1 MRTSSLISIPVALMA
16 LAACTSDN
24 PATPDNA
31 ERLAVAGVLEPVARA
46 YYEYWPQALE
56 RANVSYVIN
65 SPEQLHDVFD
75 DATLA
80 ESPDY
85 AAVDFSRYTLIVQY
99 HVLTA
104 EIKNRRYLWYRYD
117 NADIYGYELCM
128 GYIHGDNLTHGA
140 ITVDRVAV
148 IVDKLPADTH
158 VRWAESI
165 IEPW

>member
-1 MRTSSLISIPVALMA
+1 MRTPSLISILVALLT
-16 LAACTSDN
+16 LAGCTGDN

-31 ERLAVAGVLEPVARA
+31 ERLAVAGTLEPVARA

-75 DATLA
+75 DGTLA

-85 AAVDFSRYTLIVQY
+85 AAVDFGRYTLIVQY

-104 EIKNRRYLWYRYD
+104 EIKGRRYLWYRHD
-117 NADIYGYELCM
+117 NADIYSYELCM
-128 GYIHGDNLTHGA
+128 GYVRGDNLTHGA

-148 IVDKLPADTH
+148 IVDKLPADAH